1 MINSARDRLVK
12 EGGFNRDKE
21 CIRSLLRKLRH
32 KVMRLQR
39 MCPVTT
45 GFSEAHWMAGQLQ
58 GTDTK
63 MYSFIGLLGDDS
75 PVITGATP

>member
-1 MINSARDRLVK
+1 VSVRIS
-12 EGGFNRDKE
+12 
-21 CIRSLLRKLRH
+21 RH

-45 GFSEAHWMAGQLQ
+45 GFSEAHWIAEQLQ

-63 MYSFIGLLGDDS
+63 MYGFIGWLGDDS

>member
-1 MINSARDRLVK
+1 
-12 EGGFNRDKE
+12 
-21 CIRSLLRKLRH
+21 
-32 KVMRLQR
+32 MRLQR

-63 MYSFIGLLGDDS
+63 MYSFTGLLGDDS

>member
-1 MINSARDRLVK
+1 
-12 EGGFNRDKE
+12 
-21 CIRSLLRKLRH
+21 
-32 KVMRLQR
+32 VMRLQR

-45 GFSEAHWMAGQLQ
+45 GFSEAHWMAEQLQ

-63 MYSFIGLLGDDS
+63 MYGFIGWLGDDS

>member
-45 GFSEAHWMAGQLQ
+45 SFSEAHEITEQLQ

-63 MYSFIGLLGDDS
+63 MYSFTSRLGDNS
-75 PVITGATP
+75 PVITGAAP